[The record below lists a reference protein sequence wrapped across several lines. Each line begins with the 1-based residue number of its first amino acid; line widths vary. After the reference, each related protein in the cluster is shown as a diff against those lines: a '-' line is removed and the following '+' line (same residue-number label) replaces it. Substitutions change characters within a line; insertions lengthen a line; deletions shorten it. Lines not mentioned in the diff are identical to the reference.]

1 MGPRL
6 GQAAAQLQWGLDRKV
21 DSGQSQKRRLEG
33 PKKRGMVPKKEVG
46 GFQKRSSSSSSSAAS
61 SQSTMWFRRSNMNN
75 VKSSK
80 SIFLVKES
88 LLLRDQ
94 TQMQGE
100 AELPPIGA
108 QVELL
113 LEHARELKERFEE
126 RSDNSYLLSVAWIER
141 YAKQIIQSLPR
152 RRALAGGRGPAPR
165 TDGRAIGSAVQTDPL
180 LSSHRLSWANCSAD
194 PARAPASSSAS

>member
-1 MGPRL
+1 
-6 GQAAAQLQWGLDRKV
+6 
-21 DSGQSQKRRLEG
+21 
-33 PKKRGMVPKKEVG
+33 
-46 GFQKRSSSSSSSAAS
+46 
-61 SQSTMWFRRSNMNN
+61 
-75 VKSSK
+75 
-80 SIFLVKES
+80 
-88 LLLRDQ
+88 
-94 TQMQGE
+94 MQGE

-126 RSDNSYLLSVAWIER
+126 RSDNSFLLSVAWIER

-152 RRALAGGRGPAPR
+152 RRALA
-165 TDGRAIGSAVQTDPL
+165 AVQTDPL